1 MVASAPGSVNDTG
14 RMEASRPRRSAR
26 QVVAE
31 HVSARPPPAAGL
43 DRIVY
48 GLIQPLL
55 GARMLF
61 SDRELLVAALIP
73 AALLAGVCA
82 VVAVLGPPH
91 KLFETFYTTFA
102 LLAPLPS
109 VILAHHY
116 ARLAVLARHKLGFSR
131 AEPCLESLRR
141 NLGRAVKQAIIIA
154 LALAPV
160 SALLGAIPEVG
171 GVLARAVAAVWALH
185 WVVVDAFDSARY
197 LRPGQTIADLDA
209 EAQRIQ
215 SPWYVR
221 WLLRAADKIPIGGRL
236 VARFARLCDRLS
248 LPWRE
253 EIELIEKHPALIL
266 GFALSTA
273 AILAIPIVNLAFRPI
288 VIIGAAHVLG
298 QLEASS
304 PGGH

>member
-55 GARMLF
+55 GARMLL

-209 EAQRIQ
+209 EAQRDPVALVRALAPARRRQ
-215 SPWYVR
+215 DPDRRTPGRAFRAFVRSPVPALAR
-221 WLLRAADKIPIGGRL
+221 GDRAASRSTPRSCS
-236 VARFARLCDRLS
+236 ASRSRRRRS
-248 LPWRE
+248 WR
-253 EIELIEKHPALIL
+253 
-266 GFALSTA
+266 S
-273 AILAIPIVNLAFRPI
+273 R
-288 VIIGAAHVLG
+288 
-298 QLEASS
+298 S
-304 PGGH
+304 